1 MPFELM
7 YLLFLVLCFCTQ
19 PVGVV
24 LSFGA
29 CFVEGE
35 STIKSAAM
43 PGGACVNESI
53 YVLVS
58 MIRNSTVPIPCTRAY
73 FPFATL
79 MRLNGT
85 LCDKVVNTLRS
96 LVQLEVAPESKI
108 H

>member
-43 PGGACVNESI
+43 PDVACVNESI
-53 YVLVS
+53 YRFVRLWGERANVPP
-58 MIRNSTVPIPCTRAY
+58 RSTQPTRPRPA
-73 FPFATL
+73 L
-79 MRLNGT
+79 G
-85 LCDKVVNTLRS
+85 
-96 LVQLEVAPESKI
+96 
-108 H
+108 